1 MEIKIP
7 CNDDGYVLLQCHL
20 CGEYFKVRGS
30 DINSDDFYQIWCP
43 YCGLISDSY
52 VTSEVIDVALK
63 SATNTAMEEIYN
75 VFKDFEKKTRNN
87 KFINF
92 KAGKKPKQIF
102 IPPIQSKI
110 DKLET
115 CNYECCKKQAKIMPL
130 SKYIGSYCPF
140 CGGRYDEL

>member
-7 CNDDGYVLLQCHL
+7 CDDDGYVLLQCHL

-30 DINSDDFYQIWCP
+30 DINSDDLYQIWCP

-75 VFKDFEKKTRNN
+75 VFKDFEKKFRKNLKDIYIIPKIFVFSQKKEIKVKINN
-87 KFINF
+87 IKI
-92 KAGKKPKQIF
+92 ADVIF
-102 IPPIQSKI
+102 CLLLNSLLLLNKY
-110 DKLET
+110 
-115 CNYECCKKQAKIMPL
+115 CNV
-130 SKYIGSYCPF
+130 
-140 CGGRYDEL
+140 GRVVK